1 MRNSDGL
8 VLNRLSKRINGRARM
23 LKPSRVLLIGIKA
36 ARPAPNQCIRPV
48 ATKIMDI
55 PRTNQKP
62 VRQKNA
68 LRFSD
73 GSRLTTVHQYQTDRA
88 MAIRKINLGIVFG

>member
-1 MRNSDGL
+1 
-8 VLNRLSKRINGRARM
+8 
-23 LKPSRVLLIGIKA
+23 
-36 ARPAPNQCIRPV
+36 
-48 ATKIMDI
+48 MDI